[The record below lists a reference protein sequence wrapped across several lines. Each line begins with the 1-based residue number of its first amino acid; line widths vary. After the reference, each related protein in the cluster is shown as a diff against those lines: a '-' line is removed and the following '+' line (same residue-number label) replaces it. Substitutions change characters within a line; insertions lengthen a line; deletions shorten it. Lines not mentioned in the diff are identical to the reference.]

1 MQSFFCFLRVAI
13 FTVLAS
19 YITKPVL
26 QPREEARAMV
36 QVPIHERGAQDKPL
50 EKLFHVIFIGINRI
64 NFRHQY
70 GNAKESGEKRQYE

>member
-1 MQSFFCFLRVAI
+1 MQGFFCFLRVAI
-13 FTVLAS
+13 FTVLAG
-19 YITKPVL
+19 YRTKPEL

-64 NFRHQY
+64 NFRYRQGKVIEGSERGQY
-70 GNAKESGEKRQYE
+70 G

>member
-1 MQSFFCFLRVAI
+1 
-13 FTVLAS
+13 
-19 YITKPVL
+19 
-26 QPREEARAMV
+26 MV
-36 QVPIHERGAQDKPL
+36 QVPIHERGTQDKPL